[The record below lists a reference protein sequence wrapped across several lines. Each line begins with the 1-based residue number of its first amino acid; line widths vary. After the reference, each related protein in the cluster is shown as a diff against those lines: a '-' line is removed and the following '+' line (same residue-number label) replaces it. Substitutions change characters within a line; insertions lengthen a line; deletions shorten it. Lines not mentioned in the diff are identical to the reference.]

1 MLHIEHTN
9 DLGALEENAG
19 FLAEDILLIGQ
30 FFRQR
35 NGTGLPAGDGEARGV
50 FGETD
55 HTAPTTL
62 SGLADMAGY
71 TVHFRVLESRDAD
84 RIVGT

>member
-1 MLHIEHTN
+1 MLLIEHPDN
-9 DLGALEENAG
+9 FGVLEEDAG
-19 FLAEDILLIGQ
+19 FLAENIFLIGQ
-30 FFRQR
+30 FFRQS
-35 NGTGLPAGDGEARGV
+35 NGTGLSTCDGKTRRI

-71 TVHFRVLESRDAD
+71 TTHFRVLES
-84 RIVGT
+84 